1 MQNGRHGQE
10 TYGSDHPSSMDCIE
24 HGASSSNGL
33 GITIAM
39 AQTSV
44 DLDSAKLLSGNDPPI
59 PSKTK
64 KITMERSDSK
74 K

>member
-1 MQNGRHGQE
+1 
-10 TYGSDHPSSMDCIE
+10 MDCIE